1 MEERSRTTRRR
12 FLLSASTLAVGYGLA
27 GANVALTQE
36 LAPTPACHDRDEPT
50 VRQSEGH
57 SSSRAPPSAVT
68 CASLAP
74 AGVGSNCRGLF

>member
-12 FLLSASTLAVGYGLA
+12 FLLSASTLAAGYGLA
-27 GANVALTQE
+27 ANAALTQE